1 MIEVIGYRLYKVKL
15 DPDKGTKITEK
26 YVKGVTKNKTYT
38 ETLFKELSKRLRRIA
53 LLQGVRVDFHF
64 RNLRC
69 VK

>member
-38 ETLFKELSKRLRRIA
+38 ETLFKELSKRLRRMA
-53 LLQGVRVDFHF
+53 LLKGVRVDFHF
-64 RNLRC
+64 RKL
-69 VK
+69 KY